1 MNYVILTTS
10 EVSSIDFSKV
20 LEDSTDTLRY
30 NNDNTKT
37 FVKFKDDTPSFLDGK
52 TILNDSEIK
61 TELFKEYQIYNTLN
75 TQKYSKDSQ
84 ATMLIEELVKSHKKI
99 NKTQLKRQKYN
110 VIKEIKSKFDFNK
123 LFSSKIKIF
132 ERHC

>member
-10 EVSSIDFSKV
+10 EVSSIDFSKL

-37 FVKFKDDTPSFLDGK
+37 FVKFKGDTPSFLDGK

-61 TELFKEYQIYNTLN
+61 TELFKE
-75 TQKYSKDSQ
+75 
-84 ATMLIEELVKSHKKI
+84 EW
-99 NKTQLKRQKYN
+99 KTEN
-110 VIKEIKSKFDFNK
+110 D
-123 LFSSKIKIF
+123 
-132 ERHC
+132 